1 MGRWTKHSLVEA
13 FYRPQHFHI
22 AAGRSH
28 EVNDNACA
36 RIAGSDSRSNTA
48 QIKRLVPSSSSSGE
62 WTYRCA
68 YSSTALGKSG
78 KICISDH
85 SKHCGCQPLTVINN
99 QRDLGDLRRFDLNII
114 DDEHLCRRRTHD
126 ARRRPELVQRSE
138 LRTSVHV
145 TMLTYALA

>member
-1 MGRWTKHSLVEA
+1 MIMGRWTSHSLVEA

-28 EVNDNACA
+28 EVDDNACA

-85 SKHCGCQPLTVINN
+85 SKHCECQPLTVINN
-99 QRDLGDLRRFDLNII
+99 QRDLGDLRGFDLNII
-114 DDEHLCRRRTHD
+114 YNENLRSSRSHD
-126 ARRRPELVQRSE
+126 AWCGPELV
-138 LRTSVHV
+138 
-145 TMLTYALA
+145 